1 MAFSRYFQNYRL
13 RYMAR
18 SQETFN
24 KKEIRNKKEK
34 KRKLKVEKKAARKE
48 SDKSGDLEDMIAYV
62 DEFGN
67 ISETPPD
74 PSFQDQ
80 EVVAESISISVPKD
94 EAAEPEDL
102 IRNGIVTFFNDSKG
116 YGFIR
121 DMANQNSIFVH
132 INNTIDPIKD
142 NNAVTFEIEMGPK
155 GPTATKVK
163 LKV

>member
-1 MAFSRYFQNYRL
+1 MW
-13 RYMAR
+13 
-18 SQETFN
+18 
-24 KKEIRNKKEK
+24 
-34 KRKLKVEKKAARKE
+34 
-48 SDKSGDLEDMIAYV
+48 
-62 DEFGN
+62 N

-74 PSFQDQ
+74 PAFQDQ

>member
-1 MAFSRYFQNYRL
+1 
-13 RYMAR
+13 MAR
-18 SQETFN
+18 SQETFH

-34 KRKLKVEKKAARKE
+34 KRKLKEEKKAARK
-48 SDKSGDLEDMIAYV
+48 DSGKADGNDMIAYV

-74 PSFQDQ
+74 KSFRDM
-80 EVVAESISISVPKD
+80 EVDADSIAISVPKD
-94 EAAEPEDL
+94 EVSEPVDP
-102 IRNGIVTFFNDSKG
+102 IRNGIVTFFNESKG

-121 DMANQNSIFVH
+121 DMANQASIFVH
-132 INNTIDPIKD
+132 VNNTIDQIKN

-163 LKV
+163 LKP

>member
-1 MAFSRYFQNYRL
+1 
-13 RYMAR
+13 MAR

-48 SDKSGDLEDMIAYV
+48 SDKAGDLEDMIAYV

-74 PSFQDQ
+74 PAFQDQ

-121 DMANQNSIFVH
+121 DMAYQNSIFVH
-132 INNTIDPIKD
+132 INNTIDLIKD

>member
-1 MAFSRYFQNYRL
+1 
-13 RYMAR
+13 
-18 SQETFN
+18 
-24 KKEIRNKKEK
+24 
-34 KRKLKVEKKAARKE
+34 
-48 SDKSGDLEDMIAYV
+48 MIAYV

-74 PSFQDQ
+74 PSFHDQ

-94 EAAEPEDL
+94 EAAEPEYL

-121 DMANQNSIFVH
+121 DMANKNSIFVH
-132 INNTIDPIKD
+132 INNTIDLIKD

-155 GPTATKVK
+155 GLTATKVK

>member
-1 MAFSRYFQNYRL
+1 M
-13 RYMAR
+13 
-18 SQETFN
+18 
-24 KKEIRNKKEK
+24 
-34 KRKLKVEKKAARKE
+34 
-48 SDKSGDLEDMIAYV
+48 

-94 EAAEPEDL
+94 ETSEPEAL
-102 IRNGIVTFFNDSKG
+102 TREGIVTFFNEAKG

-121 DMANQNSIFVH
+121 DTVNQNSIFVH
-132 INNTIDPIKD
+132 TNNTIDPIKD

>member
-1 MAFSRYFQNYRL
+1 MVSVFISKNYRL
-13 RYMAR
+13 RHMAR

-62 DEFGN
+62 DEF
-67 ISETPPD
+67 ETPPD

-132 INNTIDPIKD
+132 INNTIDLIKD